1 MNDKENKLDWTDM
14 LLAPPSVTRDFVVET
29 DMDWWVCKCGNE
41 PHFDVYSSCSEMGER
56 CEPEEGVWDGKHW
69 LCEKCYRIIDGD
81 TLEILGSCS
90 DDVANKN
97 EEYRWHEES
106 L

>member
-1 MNDKENKLDWTDM
+1 MKELIVIAALMFPFAVNANPYDWK
-14 LLAPPSVTRDFVVET
+14 VVRA
-29 DMDWWVCKCGNE
+29 V
-41 PHFDVYSSCSEMGER
+41 
-56 CEPEEGVWDGKHW
+56 
-69 LCEKCYRIIDGD
+69 DGD